1 VRAVSSRQLRMVLA
15 EKATAVYVAR
25 DIEGNRV
32 VVIEC
37 SGKKGLILVAVLWL
51 P

>member
-1 VRAVSSRQLRMVLA
+1 MVLA

-37 SGKKGLILVAVLWL
+37 SGEKGLVLVAVLWL